1 MRIGYTN
8 ARTPQRSSMEILIMA
23 YAFLSKCTIHTMRQ
37 RVIDKPLKKENQ
49 EQGRLINGKMIEKG
63 KMLPNG
69 VKTDDSIL
77 HDILEQ
83 FFRKFD
89 GTPIC
94 ILTCLIVVILFSLG
108 SSQHT
113 AASEPSVE
121 PVYKVVSPI
130 GESTV
135 KMTAMAPRL
144 DTPAGKTVCM
154 VWNSAFKS
162 DVTLPVIGETLKKQ
176 YQGVKIVPYTDMP
189 DAFLP
194 ELPGAPRK
202 QSKTLQALY
211 KEKGC
216 DAVISGNG
224 G

>member
-1 MRIGYTN
+1 
-8 ARTPQRSSMEILIMA
+8 MA
-23 YAFLSKCTIHTMRQ
+23 YAFLSKCTIRPMRQ
-37 RVIDKPLKKENQ
+37 MVIDKPLKKENQ
-49 EQGRLINGKMIEKG
+49 EQGRLINGEMIENG
-63 KMLPNG
+63 KVLPNG
-69 VKTDDSIL
+69 VKAGDSIL
-77 HDILEQ
+77 HDILKQ
-83 FFRKFD
+83 FFKKFD
-89 GTPIC
+89 EMAIWMLIC
-94 ILTCLIVVILFSLG
+94 YIAVILFAFGSL
-108 SSQHT
+108 QDT
-113 AASEPSVE
+113 AAAEPSAE
-121 PVYKVVSPI
+121 PIYKVVSPI

-194 ELPGAPRK
+194 EPPGAPRK
-202 QSKTLQALY
+202 QSETLQALY